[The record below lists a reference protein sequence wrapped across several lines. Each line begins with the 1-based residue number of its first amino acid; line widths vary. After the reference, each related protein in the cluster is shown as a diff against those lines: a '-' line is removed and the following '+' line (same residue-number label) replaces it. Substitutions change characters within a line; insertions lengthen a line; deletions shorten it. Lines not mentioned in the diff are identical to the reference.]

1 MINTTHYRFE
11 LIMDAGNGA
20 QKAGD
25 ILIKTFAKTG
35 RYVFIE
41 PLIPAEISPPKRTP
55 HSLSGAVIRVSKEDI
70 SNIGSMSELMVA
82 EHEILL
88 KRRLEDHEYH
98 PTGTIL
104 LDMGQQD
111 KNADA
116 YEAAIKTAKDANQ
129 TVIPFQISE
138 LAQDTMKEINGNG
151 KNMYYLGLLTAVFNI
166 DEDEL
171 EKEIRATFKKL
182 KPEILNHNITIYKE
196 GLRYAKTAHGIS
208 TLNIN
213 IHTKETDSS
222 SEQLLLDGNT
232 AMACG
237 IIDAGIKVFSGYPI
251 TPASSIMHT
260 LAQNFHHYG
269 GVLHQAEDEISAIGA
284 VIGSYFT
291 GTPAITATA
300 GPGLSLKQE
309 FLGFSVA
316 SEVPCIVI
324 DVQRGGPSTGLPTRT
339 EQTDLF
345 PAVFGS
351 HGDAPKI
358 ALSVANVEDCFYA
371 PHVARYLTE
380 KLRMPVII
388 LSDYQTSVSYRVLE
402 KMELAELDD
411 VNDISDEVLARFKL
425 NRLPDNIE
433 MVKLNLENPGV
444 EGKTRRVTGLNTD
457 AGGNVMYTAES
468 NQRSHDV
475 RNNKL
480 KVVRENLTMPELFG
494 DEEGDLLVVS
504 WGSQRGVLQESVEKA
519 RANGLKVSGLHF
531 KMVYPLPFGLTDVF
545 KKFKKVVT
553 AEVAYASDFK
563 PSPFAMMLRSETL
576 IDIDCAINQA
586 TGRPLKPAQLLEKI
600 TALCH

>member
-1 MINTTHYRFE
+1 MTNTSNYRFE

-55 HSLSGAVIRVSKEDI
+55 HSLSGAVIRVSEHDI
-70 SNIGSMSELMVA
+70 SNIGSTSELMLM

-88 KRRLEDHEYH
+88 KRRLEDSEYH
-98 PTGTIL
+98 ENATIL
-104 LDMGQQD
+104 LDMGHQD
-111 KNADA
+111 KHADA
-116 YEAAIKTAKDANQ
+116 YDEAMSIAKKAGL
-129 TVIPFQISE
+129 TIIPFHISDV
-138 LAQDTMKEINGNG
+138 AQDTMKEINGNG
-151 KNMYYLGLLTAVFNI
+151 KNMYYLGLLAAVFNI
-166 DEDEL
+166 DEEKL
-171 EKEIRATFKKL
+171 EEEIRSTFKKL
-182 KPEILNHNITIYKE
+182 KPEILEHNITIYNE
-196 GLRYAKTAHGIS
+196 GLSYAKTGHEIS
-208 TLNIN
+208 KLNIIVN
-213 IHTKETDSS
+213 SKESS
-222 SEQLLLDGNT
+222 DDNEQLLLDGNT
-232 AMACG
+232 ALACG

-251 TPASSIMHT
+251 TPASTIMHN

-284 VIGSYFT
+284 VVGSYFA

-309 FLGFSVA
+309 FLGFAVA

-402 KMELAELDD
+402 KMTLNELDD
-411 VNDISDEVLARFKL
+411 VNDISDEILARFKL
-425 NRLPDNIE
+425 KRLPDNIE
-433 MVKLNLENPGV
+433 MVKQDHSNPGV

-457 AGGNVMYTAES
+457 DNGNVMYTADS

-480 KVVRENLTMPELFG
+480 KVVREHLEEPERFG
-494 DEEGDLLVVS
+494 PEEGDLLVVS
-504 WGSQRGVLQESVEKA
+504 WGSQRGVLEEAIQKA
-519 RANGLKVSGLHF
+519 QANGLKASGLHF
-531 KMVYPLPFGLTDVF
+531 KMVYPLPFGLDKIF

-576 IDIDCAINQA
+576 TDIDCAINQA
-586 TGRPLKPAQLLEKI
+586 TGRPLKPAQLLDKI
-600 TALCH
+600 TKLCK